1 MRPERP
7 GGYCLGPSGC
17 IPERRGLVAGK
28 PHTPGSGARE
38 TGPKGRGEQRRI
50 PNWPWHPARVWAP
63 RCLLPRAPSPRGAAP
78 CRPRWGVPRRA
89 SQALVRGGR
98 SPRSARLSSTPG
110 ARQAPGPLLSGQR
123 DPPIGALGPAL
134 GRWILAPHTH
144 RASLPRFAARA
155 DWLQYRTPKPNQ
167 RLQPPLPPPLPL
179 PRKMAKSNKGESGL
193 PPTASAQA
201 PLRPRPLPR
210 ARGSPHPRRSN
221 TAQAYALATPTFLIG
236 SHPAEGIRRRLLGAP
251 DPFHSNRALNISST
265 QALSNSFA
273 NCPPS
278 SLRPLET
285 HPLGLNA
292 QAPLYRT
299 CIRLSRYACPGGSG
313 GRASPPEVRRPSPKS
328 AGSAS

>member
-98 SPRSARLSSTPG
+98 SPLSARLSSTPG

-167 RLQPPLPPPLPL
+167 RLQPHSFCYLLQAMRYFLTQQTLFRLTLRRGVPAVYRIPISLKPTQSISQ
-179 PRKMAKSNKGESGL
+179 SN
-193 PPTASAQA
+193 
-201 PLRPRPLPR
+201 
-210 ARGSPHPRRSN
+210 N
-221 TAQAYALATPTFLIG
+221 
-236 SHPAEGIRRRLLGAP
+236 
-251 DPFHSNRALNISST
+251 
-265 QALSNSFA
+265 NS
-273 NCPPS
+273 
-278 SLRPLET
+278 
-285 HPLGLNA
+285 
-292 QAPLYRT
+292 
-299 CIRLSRYACPGGSG
+299 
-313 GRASPPEVRRPSPKS
+313 
-328 AGSAS
+328 